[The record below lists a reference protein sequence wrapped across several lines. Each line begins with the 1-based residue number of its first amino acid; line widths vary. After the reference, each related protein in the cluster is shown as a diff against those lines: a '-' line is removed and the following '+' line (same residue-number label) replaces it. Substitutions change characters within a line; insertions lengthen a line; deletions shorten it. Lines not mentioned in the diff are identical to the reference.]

1 MIEFYLPV
9 SLRYDR
15 FCEYRSLLSC
25 SYKLRAMNEDS
36 IKAFICLLD
45 IPRTV
50 GLVYSDV
57 TTEIRVIQ
65 LYDLCYPVD
74 YAAVVPPVAMPVGA
88 A

>member
-1 MIEFYLPV
+1 M
-9 SLRYDR
+9 
-15 FCEYRSLLSC
+15 
-25 SYKLRAMNEDS
+25 
-36 IKAFICLLD
+36 
-45 IPRTV
+45 

-74 YAAVVPPVAMPVGA
+74 NAAVVPPVAMPVGA